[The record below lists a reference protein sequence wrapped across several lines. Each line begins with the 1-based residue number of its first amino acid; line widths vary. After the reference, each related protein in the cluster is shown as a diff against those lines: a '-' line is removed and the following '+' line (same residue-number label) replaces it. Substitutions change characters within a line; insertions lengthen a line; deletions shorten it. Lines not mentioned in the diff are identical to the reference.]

1 MSSDYEELANAVII
15 QASKDWQKAVR
26 TLKKHPHYRTAQL
39 AREECECFFLS
50 EWFMVL
56 TDLDGSYL
64 LGRLKKEENIP

>member
-1 MSSDYEELANAVII
+1 MSGEYAELANAVII

-26 TLKKHPHYRTAQL
+26 TLKKHPHYRTAKQMQS
-39 AREECECFFLS
+39 ECECFFLS

-64 LGRLKKEENIP
+64 LGKLKKEENIP